1 MIKVILYH
9 PGQYGVFS
17 DDTYHVCEDV
27 YARFEM
33 LVGNEEFPFRDEA
46 SIAFL
51 KKRNCSFIEGD
62 RYAIRDGA
70 DIDRVF
76 PITYINRC
84 EQEGLILISNS
95 QRDIYT
101 HTKHLDRLVINALK
115 KLDIDILLAVC
126 VDEDDVYGILS
137 AVKDFEAVN
146 FDYGENLFNFCRK
159 FEYDWKRDL
168 PDIARWI
175 GYKYGKYVPLTYYS
189 QWFEA
194 NVICNKKVLMS
205 AAVYDREFF
214 SRRLAVMLIDFMKD
228 DSVKLSK
235 VNSIKNPDLRLIL
248 DELPAIADDV
258 KRTYFLV
265 IDVDETIRSER
276 DVVESCAFGGWIYK
290 DYVELFD
297 TINALQLFK
306 ALIPD
311 ILRREMILCG

>member
-1 MIKVILYH
+1 
-9 PGQYGVFS
+9 
-17 DDTYHVCEDV
+17 
-27 YARFEM
+27 
-33 LVGNEEFPFRDEA
+33 
-46 SIAFL
+46 
-51 KKRNCSFIEGD
+51 
-62 RYAIRDGA
+62 
-70 DIDRVF
+70 
-76 PITYINRC
+76 
-84 EQEGLILISNS
+84 
-95 QRDIYT
+95 
-101 HTKHLDRLVINALK
+101 
-115 KLDIDILLAVC
+115 
-126 VDEDDVYGILS
+126 
-137 AVKDFEAVN
+137 
-146 FDYGENLFNFCRK
+146 
-159 FEYDWKRDL
+159 
-168 PDIARWI
+168 
-175 GYKYGKYVPLTYYS
+175 
-189 QWFEA
+189 
-194 NVICNKKVLMS
+194 MS

>member
-33 LVGNEEFPFRDEA
+33 LVGDEEFPFRDEA

-137 AVKDFEAVN
+137 AVKDFKAVN
-146 FDYGENLFNFCRK
+146 FDYGENLFTFCRK

-168 PDIARWI
+168 PDIANWI
-175 GYKYGKYVPLTYYS
+175 GYKYGKYVLLTYYS

-194 NVICNKKVLMS
+194 NVMCNKKILAS
-205 AAVYDREFF
+205 AALYDREFF
-214 SRRLAVMLIDFMKD
+214 SRRLAIMLIDFMKD

-248 DELPAIADDV
+248 DELPSVADDV

-276 DVVESCAFGGWIYK
+276 DIVESCVFGGWINK
-290 DYVELFD
+290 EYVELFD